1 MGDSHGSARASDTT
15 ATAVTTSSAPPHAPE
30 TATDGNRMKAVAAGT
45 PSARSA
51 PTSAAYTPQQTA
63 TMTTDAVAS
72 NATWDRTDV
81 FDADGDA
88 SSVSPPP
95 TRVTTAPAAASSP
108 SSALDAVASAHA
120 TPEIGAPGTRR
131 PDSKRTPAPAG
142 SST

>member
-15 ATAVTTSSAPPHAPE
+15 ATAPVTEAISRIGGGASTSVGPSPAAASPSPSINAFQ
-30 TATDGNRMKAVAAGT
+30 AV
-45 PSARSA
+45 
-51 PTSAAYTPQQTA
+51 
-63 TMTTDAVAS
+63 V
-72 NATWDRTDV
+72 ATWDRTDV